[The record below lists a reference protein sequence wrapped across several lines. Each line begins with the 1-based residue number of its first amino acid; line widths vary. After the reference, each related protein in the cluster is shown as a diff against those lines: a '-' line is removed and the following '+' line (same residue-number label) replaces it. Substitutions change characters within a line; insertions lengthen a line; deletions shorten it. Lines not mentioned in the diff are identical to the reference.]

1 MLEGVLCFEYFYG
14 AKRNWLLGALVN
26 KVNRNLHVILMEK

>member
-14 AKRNWLLGALVN
+14 TKRKLLLGALVN
-26 KVNRNLHVILMEK
+26 KVNRDLPVILMEK

>member
-14 AKRNWLLGALVN
+14 AKKWLLGAVAN
-26 KVNRNLHVILMEK
+26 EVNRDLHVILMEK